1 MFETLVALTF
11 AHLAA
16 DFVLQTD
23 RLVTLKTKASGMAL
37 HIAIVV
43 VLAALALGTLD
54 PIMLGILGVTH
65 LAMDAAKT
73 HWMGKSLAAFIAD
86 QAVHLAV
93 ILGLAV
99 YLPQTA
105 AQGAWGALEA
115 PQQLLYYGTLAVL
128 SGLVLSMW
136 VGGIVIGM
144 LMDPLAVTFT
154 NARKGIPNGGRYIGW
169 LERGLTFTFFMIGH
183 PEGVGFLL
191 AAKSVLR
198 FGDIQ
203 SSHEREHTEYVI
215 IGTMLSFGWALVVAI
230 GARAAAAHWLG

>member
-23 RLVTLKTKASGMAL
+23 RLVALKTKASGMAL

-43 VLAALALGTLD
+43 VVAALALGALD

-65 LAMDAAKT
+65 LAMDLVKT
-73 HWMGKSLAAFIAD
+73 RWMSKSLAAFISD

-93 ILGLAV
+93 IFGLAV
-99 YLPQTA
+99 YLPQAA

-115 PQQLLYYGTLAVL
+115 PHQLLYYGTLAVL
-128 SGLVLSMW
+128 SGLILSVW
-136 VGGIVIGM
+136 AGGIVIGM
-144 LMDPLAVTFT
+144 LMDPLSNNFT
-154 NARKGIPNGGRYIGW
+154 NARKGIANGGRYIGW
-169 LERGLTFTFFMIGH
+169 LERALTFTFFMIGH

-203 SSHEREHTEYVI
+203 GRDERQHTEYVI

-230 GARAAAAHWLG
+230 GAKAAAAHWLG